1 MRREERLQKIL
12 ELLDEEGFLTVEDLS
27 RRFFISLPTA
37 YRDLRR
43 LEQQRLIIR
52 GDGGA
57 MPVAA
62 EKATLP
68 LDFRKVINAQAKA
81 VIAKK
86 AVALIRPGSVI
97 FLDASTTAANMI
109 GYLHPDMDLTVLT
122 NGLMTAVQLS
132 SAGIRTYCVGGNL
145 IDNSIAVGGK
155 LAGEVVD
162 RFRIDMMFFSSYGVD
177 AKGVIIDTAD
187 AESTLRRRILQKP
200 VESVFLCDQSK
211 FGKSSVFRIA
221 SIAMVDYVIANAP
234 LPESYPLP
242 KEQVIVV

>member
-86 AVALIRPGSVI
+86 AVELIRPGSVI

>member
-86 AVALIRPGSVI
+86 AVELIRPGSVI

-132 SAGIRTYCVGGNL
+132 SAGIRTYCVGGTL

>member
-86 AVALIRPGSVI
+86 AVELIRPGSVI

-211 FGKSSVFRIA
+211 FGKNSVFRIA